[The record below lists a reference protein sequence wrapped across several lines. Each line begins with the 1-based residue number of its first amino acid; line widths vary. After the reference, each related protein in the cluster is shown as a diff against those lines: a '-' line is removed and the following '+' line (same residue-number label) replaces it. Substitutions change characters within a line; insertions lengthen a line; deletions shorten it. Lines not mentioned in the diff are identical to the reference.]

1 MAKNFRGKNIKK
13 KRGTCPSCNRTGVK
27 LLHEV
32 KKDDKTIMVC
42 KVCKKVDPAKLEV

>member
-1 MAKNFRGKNIKK
+1 MAKNFRGKNIEK
-13 KRGTCPSCNRTGVK
+13 KRGACPTCTRTGVK

-42 KVCKKVDPAKLEV
+42 KICKKVDTAKNKA